1 VGLTLSAAGR
11 KQHKQPTVDW
21 VSGQQLV
28 QSTPLHGLAS
38 AWVAI
43 SLALLFVPCALAQ
56 TWTTGFFN
64 TNQGWVQGDF
74 VTGQNTNDAASVQWQ
89 GNDPESEISPGVFVG
104 GTDIVAFANG
114 YTPFGSGSG
123 NSSLVQGGAYLT
135 EGYFPGTNSVIL
147 SRQFSPVPVGPGGT
161 VSFYA
166 EWSLIGSLNV
176 TYPNL
181 DTFSFDLRNAAN
193 TESLLTLQLA
203 PGINIQPNSYTLQA
217 LAGGSPTQTLVD
229 LAYQSLFQ
237 IQVDLTGSTY
247 DVTLNQINSIDRT
260 NIATFILAT
269 GESLAAGTTVED
281 FGTVA
286 VNWDLTSG
294 DPAQPGSNYIV
305 VNEITVVPEPRT
317 YALFGVAAIALAL
330 VAMRRRR
337 A

>member
-1 VGLTLSAAGR
+1 MVLTPFVAGR
-11 KQHKQPTVDW
+11 KQHKQAIADRVGD
-21 VSGQQLV
+21 LHFV
-28 QSTPLHGLAS
+28 QSSPLHGFA
-38 AWVAI
+38 ATWVAI
-43 SLALLFVPCALAQ
+43 ALALLFTPCAVAQ

-64 TNQGWVQGDF
+64 TNQGWVPGGV
-74 VTGQNTNDAASVQWQ
+74 VTGQNTNEAASAQWQ
-89 GNDPESEISPGVFVG
+89 GNDPENEISPGVFVG

-123 NSSLVQGGAYLT
+123 NNSLVQGGAYLT

-203 PGINIQPNSYTLQA
+203 SGINIQPNSYTLQA

-269 GESLAAGTTVED
+269 GESLAAGATAED

-286 VNWDLTSG
+286 INWDLTSG

-317 YALFGVAAIALAL
+317 YALLSVAAIALAL
-330 VAMRRRR
+330 VATRRRR